1 MDLVLDATAGN
12 RHMWGGDKEPDNV
25 IFMDKEKGLFY
36 PPTLF
41 ATWEYLPFREG
52 VIKKGVFDPPHI
64 FSETSMFNKN
74 PGARP
79 NGCKKIPG
87 WYGAFPSKRAAI
99 HAILKAQKEF
109 ARICPELFFKWN
121 IASLDIDP
129 VLTLFVD
136 WDVVVMVPFRSR
148 GDKPSTW
155 WVKLARK
162 HGGT

>member
-1 MDLVLDATAGN
+1 
-12 RHMWGGDKEPDNV
+12 
-25 IFMDKEKGLFY
+25 
-36 PPTLF
+36 
-41 ATWEYLPFREG
+41 
-52 VIKKGVFDPPHI
+52 
-64 FSETSMFNKN
+64 
-74 PGARP
+74 
-79 NGCKKIPG
+79 
-87 WYGAFPSKRAAI
+87 
-99 HAILKAQKEF
+99 LKAQKEF

-162 HGGT
+162 YGGT